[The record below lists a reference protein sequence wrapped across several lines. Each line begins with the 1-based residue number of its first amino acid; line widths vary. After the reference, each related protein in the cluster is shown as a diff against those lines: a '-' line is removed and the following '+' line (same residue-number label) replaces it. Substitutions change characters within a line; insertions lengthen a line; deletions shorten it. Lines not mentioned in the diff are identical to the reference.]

1 MGRTKEIST
10 DRVSGHTQD
19 RWAPRQAGQGHLV
32 DPVRPPPTGGQ
43 TALPRREGFPPKKV
57 YKPKIREEEVQE
69 MDIDPERNTN
79 LDIIQIGTMNVPVE
93 GSGKRPVVP
102 NNQAVIPT
110 QKGSVAN
117 DHEASGSKSRPEYF
131 LPRWCPHGLTHTQ
144 RRKLQ
149 RLRLHEKREK
159 ELEKKRDEDFN
170 SYRPMVPQGKE
181 WRVKA
186 ATQTGAVKPPEG
198 AVQPPVA
205 VRPGDQAVLPGL
217 ASSIPMVCDD
227 KVSPAHTPE
236 DDEHLVDYSSSPE
249 RMNLEINVVHL
260 FVDGPVPTEE
270 DLSHLDFGPKDAIFQ
285 KPKDTDNHLKALYM
299 KGHIN
304 GKPISRMLVDGGAIV
319 ILMPYSLFKKLGGS
333 DEELIKTN
341 MTVSGVGGGEP
352 MGAKGVISMDL
363 TIGSKTLATAFFV
376 AETQG
381 NFSLILG
388 RDWIHA
394 NKCVPSILHQMLI
407 QWVDDEVEVV
417 HGDNSA
423 CVAVADS
430 HSIGIHDD
438 VKCLSGL
445 DLSDYEF
452 VSCSNN
458 GFIPAIIKPFDNW
471 LNHFM

>member
-1 MGRTKEIST
+1 
-10 DRVSGHTQD
+10 
-19 RWAPRQAGQGHLV
+19 
-32 DPVRPPPTGGQ
+32 
-43 TALPRREGFPPKKV
+43 
-57 YKPKIREEEVQE
+57 
-69 MDIDPERNTN
+69 MDIDPERTTG

-93 GSGKRPVVP
+93 ESGKRPVVP
-102 NNQAVIPT
+102 INQVVTPT
-110 QKGSVAN
+110 QKGSATN
-117 DHEASGSKSRPEYF
+117 NHEASGSKSRPECF
-131 LPRWCPHGLTHTQ
+131 LPRWCPPGLTHTQ
-144 RRKLQ
+144 RWKLQ
-149 RLRLHEKREK
+149 RLRLREKREK

-170 SYRPMVPQGKE
+170 SYTPMVPQGKE

-186 ATQTGAVKPPEG
+186 VAQLGAVTPPEG
-198 AVQPPVA
+198 AVQPPGAVQPGEQA
-205 VRPGDQAVLPGL
+205 VRPGSPKTPPGF

-227 KVSPAHTPE
+227 KVSSVHTLE
-236 DDEHLVDYSSSPE
+236 DDEQLVDYSSFPE

-260 FVDGPVPTEE
+260 FVDGSVPTEE
-270 DLSHLDFGPKDAIFQ
+270 DLAHLDFGPKDAIFQ
-285 KPKDTDNHLKALYM
+285 KPKGTDNHLNALYM

-304 GKPISRMLVDGGAIV
+304 GNPISRMLVDGGATV
-319 ILMPYSLFKKLGGS
+319 NFMQYSLFKKLGGS

-341 MTVSGVGGGEP
+341 MTVSGVGGGEL
-352 MGAKGVISMDL
+352 MGAKGMISMEL

-394 NKCVPSILHQMLI
+394 NKCVPYTLHQMLI

-430 HSIGIHDD
+430 HSIGVHDD

-458 GFIPAIIKPFDNW
+458 GFIPAVIKPFDNW

>member
-1 MGRTKEIST
+1 
-10 DRVSGHTQD
+10 
-19 RWAPRQAGQGHLV
+19 L
-32 DPVRPPPTGGQ
+32 
-43 TALPRREGFPPKKV
+43 
-57 YKPKIREEEVQE
+57 
-69 MDIDPERNTN
+69 
-79 LDIIQIGTMNVPVE
+79 
-93 GSGKRPVVP
+93 
-102 NNQAVIPT
+102 
-110 QKGSVAN
+110 
-117 DHEASGSKSRPEYF
+117 
-131 LPRWCPHGLTHTQ
+131 
-144 RRKLQ
+144 
-149 RLRLHEKREK
+149 RLREKREK

-181 WRVKA
+181 WRVKMTLQA
-186 ATQTGAVKPPEG
+186 EVVKPLEG
-198 AVQPPVA
+198 AVEPPGA
-205 VRPGDQAVLPGL
+205 VRPGDQAVRPGSPETPPDF

-227 KVSPAHTPE
+227 KVSSVHTPE
-236 DDEHLVDYSSSPE
+236 DDEQLVDYSSSPE

-260 FVDGPVPTEE
+260 FVDSSVLTEE
-270 DLSHLDFGPKDAIFQ
+270 DLDHLDFGPKDAIFQ
-285 KPKDTDNHLKALYM
+285 KPKDTDNHLKVLYM

-304 GKPISRMLVDGGAIV
+304 GKPISRMLVDGGAV
-319 ILMPYSLFKKLGGS
+319 VNLMSYSLFKNLGGS

-341 MTVSGVGGGEP
+341 RTASGVGGGEP
-352 MGAKGVISMDL
+352 MGAKGVISMEL

-394 NKCVPSILHQMLI
+394 NKCVPSTLHQMLI

-430 HSIGIHDD
+430 HSIGVHDD

-458 GFIPAIIKPFDNW
+458 GFIPAVINSFDNR

>member
-1 MGRTKEIST
+1 
-10 DRVSGHTQD
+10 
-19 RWAPRQAGQGHLV
+19 
-32 DPVRPPPTGGQ
+32 
-43 TALPRREGFPPKKV
+43 
-57 YKPKIREEEVQE
+57 
-69 MDIDPERNTN
+69 
-79 LDIIQIGTMNVPVE
+79 
-93 GSGKRPVVP
+93 
-102 NNQAVIPT
+102 
-110 QKGSVAN
+110 
-117 DHEASGSKSRPEYF
+117 
-131 LPRWCPHGLTHTQ
+131 
-144 RRKLQ
+144 
-149 RLRLHEKREK
+149 
-159 ELEKKRDEDFN
+159 
-170 SYRPMVPQGKE
+170 MVPQGKE

-186 ATQTGAVKPPEG
+186 ATQPGAVTPPEG
-198 AVQPPVA
+198 AVQPPGAVKLGDQA
-205 VRPGDQAVLPGL
+205 VRPGSPETLPSC

-227 KVSPAHTPE
+227 KVSSVHTPE
-236 DDEHLVDYSSSPE
+236 DDEQLVDDSSSPE

-260 FVDGPVPTEE
+260 FVDGSVPTEE
-270 DLSHLDFGPKDAIFQ
+270 DLAHLDFGPKDAIFQ

-319 ILMPYSLFKKLGGS
+319 NLMSYSLFKKLGGS

-352 MGAKGVISMDL
+352 MGAKGVISMEL

-388 RDWIHA
+388 HDWIHA
-394 NKCVPSILHQMLI
+394 NKCVPSTLHQMLI
-407 QWVDDEVEVV
+407 QWVDNQVEVI

-430 HSIGIHDD
+430 RSIGIHDD

-458 GFIPAIIKPFDNW
+458 GFIPAVIKPFDNR

>member
-1 MGRTKEIST
+1 M
-10 DRVSGHTQD
+10 
-19 RWAPRQAGQGHLV
+19 GQGHLA
-32 DPVRPPPTGGQ
+32 DPVRLPPAGGQ
-43 TALPRREGFPPKKV
+43 TALPKKEQFPPKKV
-57 YKPKIREEEVQE
+57 YKPKIGEEEVQE
-69 MDIDPERNTN
+69 MDIDPERTTN
-79 LDIIQIGTMNVPVE
+79 LDIIQIETMNVPVE

-102 NNQAVIPT
+102 NDDVVTPT

-117 DHEASGSKSRPEYF
+117 DHEASGSKSRLECF
-131 LPRWCPHGLTHTQ
+131 LPRWCPPGLTHTQ

-149 RLRLHEKREK
+149 RLRLREKREK

-181 WRVKA
+181 WKVKA
-186 ATQTGAVKPPEG
+186 ATQTGVVKPPEG
-198 AVQPPVA
+198 AVQPPRA
-205 VRPGDQAVLPGL
+205 VRPGDQAVRPGSPETPL
-217 ASSIPMVCDD
+217 GFVSLIPMVCDD
-227 KVSPAHTPE
+227 KVSSVHTPE
-236 DDEHLVDYSSSPE
+236 DNEELVDYSSSPE

-260 FVDGPVPTEE
+260 FVDGSVPTEE
-270 DLSHLDFGPKDAIFQ
+270 DLAHHDFGPKDVVFQ

-319 ILMPYSLFKKLGGS
+319 NLMSYSLFKKLGGS
-333 DEELIKTN
+333 DEELINAN
-341 MTVSGVGGGEP
+341 MTVNGVGGGET
-352 MGAKGVISMDL
+352 MGAKGVISMEL
-363 TIGSKTLATAFFV
+363 TIGSKTLATTFFV

-381 NFSLILG
+381 NFSLIIG

-394 NKCVPSILHQMLI
+394 NKCVPSTLHQMLI
-407 QWVDDEVEVV
+407 QWVDDEAEVV
-417 HGDNSA
+417 PGDNSA
-423 CVAVADS
+423 CVVVADS

-458 GFIPAIIKPFDNW
+458 GFIPVVIKPFDNR